1 MLDEEEQ
8 PSCCFSAVTIAAHE
22 VLDVLARY
30 NSSCNKNVRMSL
42 SDITPSNSLLGLV
55 TTSLC
60 ICVTKND
67 IIMTAVKLIS
77 WQSTRMRTKTSN
89 ISHIKRGTIK
99 CEKSFTSMQSSHYKK
114 K

>member
-60 ICVTKND
+60 ICVTKKIHNYD
-67 IIMTAVKLIS
+67 SCETDKLA
-77 WQSTRMRTKTSN
+77 K
-89 ISHIKRGTIK
+89 
-99 CEKSFTSMQSSHYKK
+99 YKDVNK
-114 K
+114 DQ